1 MKGFVVIGIISTCIN
16 KFSEDDR
23 IKHNVATESNT
34 QQTDEDQNENP
45 EDQFYLEES
54 FGNLGPHVD
63 IVILIVAT
71 SLVCFVVKDKR
82 DNAADEDDDQAI
94 QTGVNQEKHGSSQ

>member
-1 MKGFVVIGIISTCIN
+1 MQSILNIS
-16 KFSEDDR
+16 
-23 IKHNVATESNT
+23 ATKYIWKLYLP